1 MFKLKL
7 KKSAGIA
14 LAMLAGVSAFPA
26 FAADTVA
33 TKDLEIGTKPL
44 YVGSSDLPMLIML
57 ILSKDH
63 TMFTEAYT
71 DANDIDGDGRIDYY
85 FKPAINYYGIFDSNL

>member
-1 MFKLKL
+1 
-7 KKSAGIA
+7 
-14 LAMLAGVSAFPA
+14 
-26 FAADTVA
+26 
-33 TKDLEIGTKPL
+33 
-44 YVGSSDLPMLIML
+44 MLIML

-85 FKPAINYYGIFDSNL
+85 FKPEINYYGIF